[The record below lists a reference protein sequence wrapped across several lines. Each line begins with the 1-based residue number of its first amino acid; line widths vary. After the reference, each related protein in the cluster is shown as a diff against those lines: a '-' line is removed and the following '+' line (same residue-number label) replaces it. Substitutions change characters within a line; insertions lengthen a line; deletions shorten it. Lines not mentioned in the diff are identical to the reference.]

1 LFLGETFSL
10 CRHRGLRGLLEDPW
24 EECFTWFWEL
34 VLAKPF
40 NTVLASSLV
49 KIMASSVWATSPY
62 RTQLDAQVAADLG
75 SIFAF
80 QGLQHTAR
88 TLLRVLP
95 ATAPETC
102 KAFLK
107 LFESEKE
114 NDWIKWAVSL
124 RDRSIGKIITRAQ
137 RHPECS
143 CLLVPF
149 LARLLKWRR
158 RKEGPRW
165 SLTDEGS
172 SFVDDDVRKMLDQ
185 ACLCVFKDK
194 RVAKEFGKVGTVCTY
209 SFIFFISVDQ
219 IMVLFCVGMHRR
231 LPRQHVG
238 STAFAMLG

>member
-1 LFLGETFSL
+1 
-10 CRHRGLRGLLEDPW
+10 
-24 EECFTWFWEL
+24 
-34 VLAKPF
+34 
-40 NTVLASSLV
+40 
-49 KIMASSVWATSPY
+49 MASSVWATSPY

-75 SIFAF
+75 SISAF
-80 QGLQHTAR
+80 QGLRQTAN

-124 RDRSIGKIITRAQ
+124 RDRSIGEIITRAR

-158 RKEGPRW
+158 RKEGLRW
-165 SLTDEGS
+165 SLTDEGY
-172 SFVDDDVRKMLDQ
+172 SFVDDDIRKMLDR
-185 ACLCVFKDK
+185 ACLCVCKDK
-194 RVAKEFGKVGTVCTY
+194 RVAKEFGKVGTYILPPARNQFHFSSLSMIKSWC
-209 SFIFFISVDQ
+209 FFLCWDAQ
-219 IMVLFCVGMHRR
+219 AAAKAARR
-231 LPRQHVG
+231 FNRIRHAWMIAVVR
-238 STAFAMLG
+238 SMAARSAAVASSAVA